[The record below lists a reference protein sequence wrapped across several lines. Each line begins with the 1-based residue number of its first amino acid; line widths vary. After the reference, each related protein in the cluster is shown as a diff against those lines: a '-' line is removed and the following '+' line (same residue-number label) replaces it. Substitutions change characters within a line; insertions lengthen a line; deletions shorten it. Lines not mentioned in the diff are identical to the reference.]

1 MERDCEKNWHLGMS
15 CQLGLAPSAPA
26 EIGGHESV
34 LPLVNTQNT
43 NPSGIVF
50 GAAHPEGA
58 VRIPGYNAL
67 APHVK
72 TVRDPSLSLIALSGI
87 EPTGPVMVEVPLVLN
102 NTVFTSSRALAGW
115 RIGYVG
121 RYVRAGHAEPV
132 EQGSA
137 LRQVFEVLRQASVQW
152 VAVDAKRADE
162 SLEFTLQACNDID
175 DLVTRYR
182 LDALV
187 SVEGDGAF
195 RGACASGY
203 SSICVPLEGGV
214 KLWFYGARWS
224 RDSLD
229 TLVQVYRQHAS
240 GLSER
245 QG

>member
-1 MERDCEKNWHLGMS
+1 M
-15 CQLGLAPSAPA
+15 
-26 EIGGHESV
+26 
-34 LPLVNTQNT
+34 LPLVNTNNT

-102 NTVFTSSRALAGW
+102 NTTFASSKVMAGW

-121 RYVRAGHAEPV
+121 RYVRAGRAEPV

-137 LRQVFEVLRQASVQW
+137 LRQVLEVLRQAGVQW
-152 VAVDAKRADE
+152 VAVDVKRADQT
-162 SLEFTLQACNDID
+162 LEFTLQACNDID

-187 SVEGDGAF
+187 SVEGNAAF
-195 RGACASGY
+195 QGACASGY
-203 SSICVPLEGGV
+203 RSICIPLEGGM

-229 TLVQVYRQHAS
+229 TLAQAYRQHAS
-240 GLSER
+240 GASGR